1 MQQNIFN
8 KISIKAIATSLL
20 FVWTILT
27 SALLLWNLDNLKSS
41 KVLLAENAARVS
53 WEKDVLFRLWSAQ
66 HGGVYVPVS
75 NSTPPNPYL
84 KVPNRD
90 VTIGGRAYTLV
101 NPAYMTRQLYTMAKT
116 RLAIQGHITSLNPI
130 RPENIADAWE
140 KKALLSFE
148 KGQKEYTEQ
157 VLLNGK
163 PYVRLMRPFI
173 TVNACLKCHARQ
185 GYKLGDV
192 RGGISINVPMES
204 YLAQYKTEAKKLWMA
219 FLSIWFVGVAIIAL
233 LDWIILDKISTI
245 EKNKRHFSSILDN
258 LDNTGFGLYIVDENY
273 QIQHANTSMNKWLGA
288 QTGKICYQV
297 MYGRTSPCDH
307 CILKKVIDENRIFH
321 YNLENN
327 GQVFD
332 IIDSPITMPDGTIA
346 KMEVRTDI
354 TRQKQAEVELLEAKE
369 AAESAALAKSSF
381 LANMSHDIRTPL
393 NGIIGMLRLTLE
405 AKLPGPQQHNLASAK
420 ASADYLLS
428 LLNNILDVSKIDAGQ
443 LVLEKRPFLLATLIE
458 EISSIF
464 SFSIKEK
471 GLDFVVTLAEDLPR
485 VVIGDS
491 LRIRQIIVNLLS
503 NALKFTRQGQISLS
517 VSTVAI
523 DRNYVM
529 LDMAVQDS
537 GIGID
542 PSTQQRIFDSFSQ
555 ADASTTREYGGTGLG
570 LAICKRLAGLM
581 QGNVTVTSSPG
592 KGSTFT
598 FTVQLPI
605 GRPDTLT
612 PLPEKPI
619 IPRHRNVPLT
629 LLLAEDNKLNREVAI
644 LTLKKLNHIIVEAKN
659 GVEALTVLTRQHV
672 DAIFMDIQMPT
683 MDGLTTTRYIRSC
696 EKGILPESGEH
707 HKLFE
712 LLRNSLRGT
721 RTPIFA
727 LTAHAMSED
736 RLHCLEA
743 GMDDYLSKPFTLEQ
757 IQDVLEQI
765 TPDKMKTTK
774 TNPRPDDKEQHEI
787 LDNDLSSSI
796 KSHFKEVYSLND
808 EEIEDLLELSRKSLQ
823 DNLSL
828 ARQAAAENNPEAIAK
843 ACHTIKGNL
852 LNLGLTEQANI
863 ADRIVTD
870 IRQKMEDNVDD
881 TLQRLHDSLSGLCKA
896 EKQ

>member
-1 MQQNIFN
+1 MQQKVFD
-8 KISIKAIATSLL
+8 KISITAITTGLL
-20 FVWTILT
+20 LVWTILT
-27 SALLLWNLDNLKSS
+27 SGLLLWNLDNLKRS
-41 KVLLAENAARVS
+41 KVLLAENAARIS
-53 WEKDVLFRLWSAQ
+53 WEKDVLVRLWSAQ

-157 VLLNGK
+157 VLLNGT

-173 TVNACLKCHARQ
+173 TDNACLKCHAQQ
-185 GYKLGDV
+185 GYKRGDV
-192 RGGISINVPMES
+192 RGGISINVPLES
-204 YLAQYKTEAKKLWMA
+204 YLAQYKTEAKKLWLA
-219 FLSIWFVGVAIIAL
+219 FLSIWFVGVAIVAL

-258 LDNTGFGLYIVDENY
+258 LDNTGFGLYIVDRKY

-288 QTGKICYQV
+288 QTGKICYKV

-307 CILKKVIDENRIFH
+307 CILHKVIDENRVFH

-327 GQVFD
+327 GQIFD
-332 IIDSPITMPDGTIA
+332 IVSSPITQPDGTIA

-354 TRQKQAEVELLEAKE
+354 TRQKQADVELVKAKE
-369 AAESAALAKSSF
+369 AAESAARAKSSF

-393 NGIIGMLRLTLE
+393 NGIIGMLRLSLE
-405 AKLPGPQQHNLASAK
+405 TKLPEPHQHNLASAK

-443 LVLEKRPFLLATLIE
+443 LVLEKRPFRLDTLVE

-471 GLDFVVTLAEDLPR
+471 GLDFVVNRAENLPR
-485 VVIGDS
+485 IVIGDS

-503 NALKFTRQGQISLS
+503 NALKFTRQGEISFS

-523 DRNYVM
+523 DKNYVM
-529 LDMAVQDS
+529 LEMAVQDS

-542 PSTQQRIFDSFSQ
+542 TNSLQKIFDSFSQ

-570 LAICKRLAGLM
+570 LAICKRLAELM
-581 QGNVTVTSSPG
+581 QGNITVTSSPG

-605 GRPDTLT
+605 GQPDALT
-612 PLPEKPI
+612 PLPERPQT
-619 IPRHRNVPLT
+619 PRDHNVPLT
-629 LLLAEDNKLNREVAI
+629 LLLVEDNQLNREVAV
-644 LTLKKLNHIIVEAKN
+644 LTLKKLNHTIIEAKN
-659 GVEALTVLTRQHV
+659 GLEALTILTREHV

-683 MDGLTTTRYIRSC
+683 MDGLTTTKYIRSC
-696 EKGILPESGEH
+696 EKGILPESGDHDE
-707 HKLFE
+707 LFE
-712 LLRNSLRGT
+712 LLRNSIQGT
-721 RTPIFA
+721 RTPIIA
-727 LTAHAMSED
+727 LTAHAMGED
-736 RLHCLEA
+736 RLQCLEA
-743 GMDDYLSKPFTLEQ
+743 GMDDYLTKPFALEQ
-757 IQDVLEQI
+757 IYDILEKI
-765 TPDKMKTTK
+765 TPNKMKTT
-774 TNPRPDDKEQHEI
+774 TNNPRPDDKGHHEI
-787 LDNDLSSSI
+787 LDNDLTSSI
-796 KSHFKEVYSLND
+796 KNHFKEVYSLSD
-808 EEIEDLLELSRKSLQ
+808 EEIENLLELSQKSLQ
-823 DNLSL
+823 DNLRL
-828 ARQAAAENNPEAIAK
+828 ARQAAAEDNPEAVAK

-852 LNLGLTEQANI
+852 LNLGLTEQARL
-863 ADRIVTD
+863 ADRIVID

-881 TLQRLHDSLSGLCKA
+881 ALQQLHDALSGLC
-896 EKQ
+896 